1 MAHTD
6 FLQTTGAQ
14 YLAFQP
20 GNIIQWWCD
29 KGIDGFRMDAIAY
42 IGKESFE
49 DGIKDAGCLYAP
61 FDQRTANRPLAHTY
75 LREMS
80 SE

>member
-1 MAHTD
+1 M
-6 FLQTTGAQ
+6 
-14 YLAFQP
+14 
-20 GNIIQWWCD
+20 QWWCD

-61 FDQRTANRPLAHTY
+61 FEIHHKNPMDKGEQKL
-75 LREMS
+75 S
-80 SE
+80 